1 MAESA
6 VKGHWDAPGGE
17 VREVTV
23 PADARKLC
31 TLAHVGYED
40 AFLVEVG
47 DPGARTPEEWVRVII
62 ESAPAVVR
70 RALWPGWTAIG
81 LKLHPTTDR
90 ESVLGWEVHRS
101 TPEFVLLAAGSR
113 IGMPAQLLLK
123 RNEHAL
129 LFSTFVQHDNQ
140 AARAVWA
147 ATEPMH
153 LPIVRRI
160 LSEAASRW
168 STRTTTWSG

>member
-6 VKGHWDAPGGE
+6 AKGQWDAPSGE
-17 VREVTV
+17 VRQITV

-62 ESAPAVVR
+62 ESAPAAVR

-101 TPEFVLLAAGSR
+101 TPEFVLLAAVPDRDARPAAPQTERARTSVLNLRAARQPGGSR
-113 IGMPAQLLLK
+113 GVGC
-123 RNEHAL
+123 H
-129 LFSTFVQHDNQ
+129 
-140 AARAVWA
+140 
-147 ATEPMH
+147 
-153 LPIVRRI
+153 
-160 LSEAASRW
+160 
-168 STRTTTWSG
+168 

>member
-6 VKGHWDAPGGE
+6 VKGHWDAPSGE
-17 VREVTV
+17 VRQVTV

-70 RALWPGWTAIG
+70 RALWPGG
-81 LKLHPTTDR
+81 R
-90 ESVLGWEVHRS
+90 RSVSSS
-101 TPEFVLLAAGSR
+101 TPRPIESR
-113 IGMPAQLLLK
+113 CSVGK
-123 RNEHAL
+123 
-129 LFSTFVQHDNQ
+129 ST
-140 AARAVWA
+140 AAR
-147 ATEPMH
+147 
-153 LPIVRRI
+153 
-160 LSEAASRW
+160 
-168 STRTTTWSG
+168 